1 MKGFFHFI
9 LTLGFLVTFSVNQ
22 LVSAQDSVQELKTKF
37 GIRAIGISLGWYN
50 PSMDYWNSTYF
61 AGITFSDPSGHIWEN
76 KFIGSFS
83 YSAYVEFNI
92 VNNLR
97 LKASGTYW
105 TEKVKSGSINV
116 GTTKGTEQLTSSLTF
131 LALDVIY
138 RLGFLSFEKF
148 SPYVGLGG
156 SLVLVQNKFIR
167 SSGDSDEEQ
176 FTNKGQDIT
185 GAITVGIDRKFGKHF
200 IAAVD
205 FRYQIGNYTQEMND
219 EYGNVIVDG
228 SLTYEYQDATSGTGN
243 TIIITQYDNFISD
256 FASRGSSSKSV
267 YVQRQAPLASPADAL
282 TVILAAEIPAETSV
296 SVFYKTLQT
305 NTEKSFDDIAY
316 TGFNGDGTPDEA
328 LVYEKGVYKEY
339 TYTAFNIPEFSSYV
353 IKIVL
358 KSSNS
363 AIVPKIRD
371 YRSIATSI

>member
-219 EYGNVIVDG
+219 EYGNVASYPV
-228 SLTYEYQDATSGTGN
+228 SLAGPQIGIN
-243 TIIITQYDNFISD
+243 
-256 FASRGSSSKSV
+256 
-267 YVQRQAPLASPADAL
+267 LAY
-282 TVILAAEIPAETSV
+282 
-296 SVFYKTLQT
+296 FFK
-305 NTEKSFDDIAY
+305 
-316 TGFNGDGTPDEA
+316 
-328 LVYEKGVYKEY
+328 
-339 TYTAFNIPEFSSYV
+339 
-353 IKIVL
+353 
-358 KSSNS
+358 
-363 AIVPKIRD
+363 
-371 YRSIATSI
+371 